1 MPTVNERTSELAASR
16 GLHMSEQ
23 RQPIRAL
30 NDYKI
35 VLVSAAIPPVF
46 SGAGHR
52 FYKYAQRLERRAQL
66 AFLLCLAFEEESYQ
80 DFQPE
85 LDEKHIVR
93 MPPEGMPHVS
103 VSSLWTFALKL
114 WRLLLLFLRVG
125 WLLLRQRS
133 QYDIVHVV
141 SESWVCAF
149 ALFWARIFGRVA
161 IYESSLVGQD
171 DLPSIMQTAGRVK
184 VKYWLLT
191 RAHAYVAISPR
202 LYDLFRTAAI
212 REDRLYLIGNGVQ
225 TDVFCPID
233 ECSKLKLRKRLGL
246 PENGPTI
253 LFVGGIIE
261 RKGAD
266 LLPEIFRRV
275 LRAFPGATLLLV
287 GKEQWSAQSEGV
299 GTLIRRELHDYIAT
313 GQVIMAGTVSN
324 VHEYMQASD
333 VFLLPSRREGF
344 GTVLAEAMACGLP
357 VVVRSLEGITSFILK
372 EGVHG
377 ISVSGDDTAAYADGI
392 IRLLLNH
399 AEYIAMSRQART
411 HILSSFSDNV
421 IDEQY
426 RLAYQGLLVTA
437 AKRSSKRRV

>member
-1 MPTVNERTSELAASR
+1 
-16 GLHMSEQ
+16 MSEQ
-23 RQPIRAL
+23 RQPTRAPD
-30 NDYKI
+30 DYKI

-66 AFLLCLAFEEESYQ
+66 AFLVCLAFEEESYH
-80 DFQPE
+80 DFRRE
-85 LDEKHIVR
+85 LDEKYIVR
-93 MPPEGMPHVS
+93 MAPEGMPNVR
-103 VSSLWTFALKL
+103 VSSLRTFVLKL

-125 WLLLRQRS
+125 WLLLRRRS
-133 QYDIVHVV
+133 QYDVVHVV

-149 ALFWARIFGRVA
+149 ALFWARTLGRSA

-171 DLPSIMQTAGRVK
+171 DLPAIMHAAGRVK

-202 LYDLFRTAAI
+202 LYNLFRTAGI
-212 REDRLYLIGNGVQ
+212 RDDRLYLIGNSVQ

-233 ECSKLKLRKRLGL
+233 ECSKTKLRKRLGL
-246 PENGPTI
+246 PEDGPTI
-253 LFVGGIIE
+253 LFVGGIVK

-275 LRAFPGATLLLV
+275 LRDFPVATLLLV

-299 GTLIRRELHDYIAT
+299 GTLIRRELHDYIAA
-313 GQVIMAGTVSN
+313 GQVIIAGTVGN

-333 VFLLPSRREGF
+333 VFLFPSRREGF

-357 VVVRSLEGITSFILK
+357 AVVRNIEGITSYILK
-372 EGVHG
+372 DGVDG
-377 ISVSGDDTAAYADGI
+377 IIVSGDDTASYADGI
-392 IRLLLNH
+392 IRLFLNH
-399 AEYIAMSRQART
+399 AEYLAMSRQART
-411 HILSSFSDNV
+411 HIISSFSDNV

-426 RLAYQGLLVTA
+426 RLTYRGLLATA
-437 AKRSSKRRV
+437 AKRTNKRRV